1 MNESFEYYASKLLEY
16 NPEILIIEA
25 GAIVAEY
32 RMGTNN
38 GVYHYAFLVIM
49 LGRAG
54 YFFWTKWQKSKK
66 TNIEIENA
74 ELENEIKKAE
84 IENAELE
91 KNNNILNQKIKLE
104 QLLLLEKFNKQDTA
118 EEQLNKFKRKREW
131 LEENIKKNEKH

>member
-1 MNESFEYYASKLLEY
+1 MNESFEYYASKLLS
-16 NPEILIIEA
+16 PELHVLVVEA
-25 GAIVAEY
+25 GAIIDQY
-32 RMGTNN
+32 NTGTNN
-38 GVYHYAFLVIM
+38 VFYHILFLLFMAV
-49 LGRAG
+49 RVSW
-54 YFFWTKWQKSKK
+54 FFWSKWRKK
-66 TNIEIENA
+66 KRNDI
-74 ELENEIKKAE
+74 E